1 MAATANYFAKGS
13 DQGTSFKQ
21 FLMQLTPTS
30 DKAAEA
36 MDKI

>member
-13 DQGTSFKQ
+13 DQGTSFKT
-21 FLMQLTPTS
+21 FLMSLTPTS
-30 DKAAEA
+30 NTAAEA